1 MRHKRTDLFCNLLVY
16 YFLTDVVVVLNVT
29 AFSNKNQMCM
39 PPTITSGEPVLSK
52 RSLLVAGKQLAGS

>member
-1 MRHKRTDLFCNLLVY
+1 M
-16 YFLTDVVVVLNVT
+16 YFLTDVVAVLNVVT

-52 RSLLVAGKQLAGS
+52 RSLLVAGKQLAGG